1 MHAST
6 ALSASTTTVQ
16 ASALGGI
23 LDPVTVLN
31 KFGSWVLL
39 GLLIVVFVESGVL
52 FPILPGDSL
61 LFTAGLVFSAG
72 ASEAHDLKYSGSQ
85 SGWLLWATLV
95 LVPVVAV
102 LGAQVGYL
110 IGRFGG
116 SALFKPDAKV
126 LKQKY
131 LDESHAFF
139 EKYGPVTIFLAR
151 FVPIVRTFAP
161 LVAGAAKMKYA
172 AFTLW
177 NVLGSIVWGVGV
189 TVLGVFLGKIEFV
202 RKNIDAI
209 FVVIVIVSVLPI
221 AFEALKRFRSARRT
235 A

>member
-1 MHAST
+1 M
-6 ALSASTTTVQ
+6 Q

-31 KFGSWVLL
+31 KFGAWVLV
-39 GLLIVVFVESGVL
+39 GLLLVVLVESGVL

-72 ASEAHDLKYSGSQ
+72 ASSDIGYTGAHGS
-85 SGWLLWATLV
+85 WLLPATLV
-95 LVPVVAV
+95 LVPIVAII
-102 LGAQVGYL
+102 GAQIGFL

-116 SALFKPDAKV
+116 TALFKPDARV
-126 LKQKY
+126 LKQRY

-151 FVPIVRTFAP
+151 FVPIIRTFAP

-189 TVLGVFLGKIEFV
+189 TVLGVFLGKITFV

-209 FVVIVIVSVLPI
+209 FIAIVILSVLPI
-221 AFEALKRFRSARRT
+221 LFEAVKRFRASRRAGLEPT
-235 A
+235 DG